1 MAGPRYSS
9 AAGLFGCVGG
19 GPEAAVG
26 LIRAGA
32 VGGGT
37 RDARA
42 ADAGLPPVACRAA
55 AFSPLA
61 FPEPRK
67 HGPAPAASAC
77 PGAALGCRGRLPCVL
92 PGPQPPGQR
101 GAAPEGS
108 AAPSGPPRPRGAC
121 GEAPQVCKLG
131 LGPGGLRPS
140 DRSLGF
146 PQLLSSAPAWPTAWA
161 GSLGV
166 AVSYALF

>member
-1 MAGPRYSS
+1 MPRALHSERSFGLAGPWLGGGPGLAGPRYSS

-67 HGPAPAASAC
+67 HGPAPAVLAKNRSFFLIVIVKAMVKRSTLGAVPAS
-77 PGAALGCRGRLPCVL
+77 LLL
-92 PGPQPPGQR
+92 
-101 GAAPEGS
+101 
-108 AAPSGPPRPRGAC
+108 
-121 GEAPQVCKLG
+121 L
-131 LGPGGLRPS
+131 
-140 DRSLGF
+140 
-146 PQLLSSAPAWPTAWA
+146 LLSAD
-161 GSLGV
+161 
-166 AVSYALF
+166 